1 MSPEEKAAYDREYR
15 AKNKARIAENKRRYA
30 AENAGR
36 ERARAAAWHAANA
49 ARVAEIKREW
59 KARNPDADRRYA
71 EANREEVAARKLA
84 YREERRQEIA
94 AKQREYAQRPEVK
107 EATAAY
113 KAAYRARRPEIHRKT
128 ASQRRRGV
136 SHATPAWANKTA
148 IKAIYALARAQGL
161 EVDHV
166 IPLKSPLV
174 CGLHVENNLQ
184 LLPPQENRR
193 KGNRHAA

>member
-30 AENAGR
+30 AENAGQ
-36 ERARAAAWHAANA
+36 ERARVAAWHAANA

-59 KARNPDADRRYA
+59 KARNPDTDRRYA
-71 EANREEVAARKLA
+71 EVNREKVAARKLV
-84 YREERRQEIA
+84 YREKRRQEIA

-107 EATAAY
+107 KATAAY
-113 KAAYRARRPEIHRKT
+113 KAAYRVRRPEIHRKT